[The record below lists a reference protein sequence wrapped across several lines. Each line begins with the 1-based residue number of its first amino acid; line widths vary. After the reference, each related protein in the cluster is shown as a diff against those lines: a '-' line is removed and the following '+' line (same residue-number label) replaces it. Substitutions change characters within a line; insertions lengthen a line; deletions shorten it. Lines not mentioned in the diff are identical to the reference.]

1 MSVWQDRV
9 LRDFVPDLA
18 RLWIVADPDN
28 VLLDESPLAELRRRG
43 FEVLPFEDSIAFR
56 AEFERR
62 YRTEWRQGRPGP
74 ANAVILHWK
83 SDDVS
88 GLPWDYLQTGR
99 RVRLSLSDLLPKLA
113 PGVTR
118 QVGPE
123 HLGQLFEAQAS
134 HATQV
139 LGESATKE
147 FVLLHVF
154 RLSPPL
160 IRSIADLWRELLKIH
175 YAGSELPTLFASHVE
190 TVLSRIDA
198 FSELPIANLFS
209 SRSFLLNVLQ
219 SAWSRYLKTM
229 GVAGKNIGDPLS
241 DEYAGAI
248 RIPFDDPGVWS
259 TVDSLFL
266 EGALHPVQVAGLP
279 STFPDRL
286 HVGVVQDQGDIRDL
300 VVEGLKALKDELPD
314 ESSSHREWLQYARKQ
329 GELLS
334 RFHSL
339 DNARFEALRAEV
351 EGLQTTADT
360 RLQEWVRKHYADL
373 PSLSAVNAPVMVHH
387 VPRYLAMR
395 KEAGEAKIALIVFD
409 GLAVD
414 QWARIREHLA
424 EGIPDTSFDEMACF
438 AWLPTL
444 TSVSRQAIFSGL
456 KPREFAPSIETT
468 AQEPSLWTRFWAGH
482 GLRANDV
489 FFRKGV
495 KRIDEL
501 DELTT
506 ALSAPSLK
514 VAGVVVDMVD
524 ELVHDAQLGKRGVA
538 RLIDLWCQTGFVE
551 RLFTRLHE
559 LGYHVY
565 LTADHGN
572 VDAVGSGRINQGVAP
587 ELRGERVRTYRSQP
601 LVEQSAQAYPSA
613 VYMPVP
619 GLPADFFPLFAG
631 PRSAFVTVGEQLVVH
646 GGISVEELIV
656 PFVKVKQAGVAG

>member
-1 MSVWQDRV
+1 MSAWQDRV

-18 RLWIVADPDN
+18 RLWIAADPDN
-28 VLLDESPLAELRRRG
+28 VLLDESLLADLRQRG
-43 FEVLPFEDSIAFR
+43 FEVIPFEDSIAFR
-56 AEFERR
+56 AEFEHR
-62 YRTEWRQGRPGP
+62 YRAEWRQGRPGL
-74 ANAVILHWK
+74 AKAVILHWK
-83 SDDVS
+83 SDDDSV
-88 GLPWDYLQTGR
+88 LPWDYLQTGR

-154 RLSPPL
+154 RLSAPL
-160 IRSIADLWRELLKIH
+160 IRSVADLWRELLKMH
-175 YAGSELPTLFASHVE
+175 YAGSELPPLFASHVE
-190 TVLSRIDA
+190 AVLSRVDA
-198 FSELPIANLFS
+198 FRELPIADLFA
-209 SRSFLLNVLQ
+209 SRSFSLNVLQ
-219 SAWSRYLKTM
+219 NAWSRYLKTM
-229 GVAGKNIGDPLS
+229 GVVGLKIGDPLS

-266 EGALHPVQVAGLP
+266 EGTLHPVQAAGLP
-279 STFPDRL
+279 STFPHRL
-286 HVGVVQDQGDIRDL
+286 HVGVVQDQGDIQEL
-300 VVEGLKALKDELPD
+300 VAEGLKALKGELPG
-314 ESSSHREWLQYARKQ
+314 EHCSHRDWLQYARKQ

-351 EGLQTTADT
+351 EELQVTADT
-360 RLQEWVRKHYADL
+360 CLQEWIRDHYANL
-373 PSLSAVNAPVMVHH
+373 PSLSPVNAPMVHH
-387 VPRYLAMR
+387 IPRYLAGR
-395 KEAGEAKIALIVFD
+395 RDAGEAKIALIVFD

-414 QWARIREHLA
+414 QWARIREHLV
-424 EGIPDTSFDEMACF
+424 EGVPDISFDEMACF

-456 KPREFAPSIETT
+456 KPREFASSIETT
-468 AQEPSLWTRFWAGH
+468 AQEPSLWTRFWVGH
-482 GLRANDV
+482 GLRANEV

-495 KRIDEL
+495 KRIEEL

-514 VAGVVVDMVD
+514 VAGIVVDMVD

-538 RLIDLWCQTGFVE
+538 RLIDLWCQTGVVE

-572 VDAVGSGRINQGVAP
+572 VDAIGSGRINQGVAP
-587 ELRGERVRTYRSQP
+587 ELRGERVRTYRSQT
-601 LVEQSAQAYPSA
+601 LVEQSAHAYPSS
-613 VYMPVP
+613 VYMPLP
-619 GLPADFFPLFAG
+619 GLPPDFLPLFAG
-631 PRSAFVTVGEQLVVH
+631 PRSAFVTEGEQLVVH

-656 PFVKVKQAGVAG
+656 PFVKVKQAGYVG